1 MPTIKNKAANKT
13 KSRLKP
19 KQKTASKKILIQ
31 GYEGSFHH
39 LVARKWAGKN
49 VGIEPCAS
57 FSELVRRLERDTQ
70 FDFAIMAIENSIAG
84 SLLPNYGLLE
94 KSHLQIVGEMYFPIK
109 QNLLALP
116 GQTLAQIKEVHSH
129 PMALLQCA
137 DYLEKQTHLR
147 AVSSAD
153 TALSAQEI
161 GQKKI
166 KGRAAIAPLLCAELF
181 GLKVLARNIHSDKAN
196 YTRFLILQRESDFAI
211 SAKADKASVFF
222 EVDHRVG
229 SLAKVLTIL
238 SVNKIN
244 LSKVQSFPIVG
255 KVWHYHFHADL
266 EFRSPEDFFA
276 VLPQLKKHT
285 RFLKVLGV
293 YVRGQK
299 NT

>member
-1 MPTIKNKAANKT
+1 MRRVQKPVT
-13 KSRLKP
+13 KK
-19 KQKTASKKILIQ
+19 SKKNANISKKVLIQ

-39 LVARKWAGKN
+39 LVARKWAGKST
-49 VGIEPCAS
+49 GIEPCAS

-70 FDFAIMAIENSIAG
+70 FDYAIMAIENSIAG

-94 KSHLQIVGEMYFPIK
+94 KSSLQIIGEMYFPIK
-109 QNLLALP
+109 QNLLCLP
-116 GQTLAQIKEVHSH
+116 GQSLAQIKEVHSH

-137 DYLEKQTHLR
+137 DFLEKQAQLR
-147 AVSSAD
+147 AVTSAD

-161 GQKKI
+161 GQQKI

-196 YTRFLILQRESDFAI
+196 YTRFLVLQRESDFAI
-211 SAKADKASVFF
+211 SPDANKASIFF
-222 EVDHRVG
+222 EVEHNVG

-266 EFRSPEDFFA
+266 EFHTPKDFFA
-276 VLPQLKKHT
+276 VLPLLKKHT

-293 YVRGQK
+293 YVRGKKTAQE
-299 NT
+299 